1 MSYLLCTDIAFIDGF
16 FVIYQRKQRMSLTKV
31 DNSGGKSV
39 AFNVRE
45 EEEED
50 IIIFDEDDD
59 DVKRKVS

>member
-1 MSYLLCTDIAFIDGF
+1 MF
-16 FVIYQRKQRMSLTKV
+16 FLVIYQRKQRMSLTKV